1 MGFGRRHLLPSL
13 NHMNGHCLKQEWAN
27 RVEIWIPVVG
37 HGACPPEAVVGFPEV
52 DGAHGRQRGPQ
63 NFCD

>member
-1 MGFGRRHLLPSL
+1 
-13 NHMNGHCLKQEWAN
+13 MNGHCLKQEWAN